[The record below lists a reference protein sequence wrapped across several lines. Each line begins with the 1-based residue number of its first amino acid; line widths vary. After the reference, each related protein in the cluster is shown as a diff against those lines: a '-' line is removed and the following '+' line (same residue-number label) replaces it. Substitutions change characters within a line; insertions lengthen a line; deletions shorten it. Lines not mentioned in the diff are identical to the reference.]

1 MRWPVLYG
9 LEDGLG
15 FRLGVVVLILPLPDG
30 DDCDRLMFE
39 DYFIS
44 RFLTLIMQ
52 QLQDDAKLY
61 IRDAH
66 EFANADAYK

>member
-9 LEDGLG
+9 LKDGLG
-15 FRLGVVVLILPLPDG
+15 FILGVVVLILPLPDG
-30 DDCDRLMFE
+30 DDCDKLMFE

-44 RFLTLIMQ
+44 RFLTRIMQ
-52 QLQDDAKLY
+52 DLQHDAKLY
-61 IRDAH
+61 IRHAH

>member
-1 MRWPVLYG
+1 MHWPVLYG

-15 FRLGVVVLILPLPDG
+15 FRSGAVVLILPLADG
-30 DDCDRLMFE
+30 DDCNRLMFE

-44 RFLTLIMQ
+44 RFLTLVMQ
-52 QLQDDAKLY
+52 ELQVDAELY
-61 IRDAH
+61 IRHAH